1 MADTL
6 TTIDTSALHISSALG
21 VYAKAYSAA
30 STDYSTLLA
39 VPNDEANP
47 AESAHAQLTGLGYAL
62 LGATTVDGSEF
73 KESKTRTKHFVHQQR
88 QPVAVTEDE
97 AQATFTTTLHE
108 FNEDAILN
116 AFGGGTIEVTAEGN
130 LHYLPPENGQLFY
143 VSIVLD
149 SLYNTEITRVLM
161 ERCTTG
167 GETTLPF
174 NPKQLSG
181 LQVTADALSPKN
193 HARAWELIAPG
204 STGGS

>member
-21 VYAKAYSAA
+21 VYAKAFNPSVNNYTA
-30 STDYSTLLA
+30 LKA
-39 VPNDEANP
+39 VPNNVENP
-47 AESAHAQLTGLGYAL
+47 AEAAHAQLTGLGYAL
-62 LGATTVDGSEF
+62 LGATTVNGSEF

-97 AQATFTTTLHE
+97 AEATFTTTLHE
-108 FNEDAILN
+108 FNEEAILN

-181 LQVTADALSPKN
+181 LQMTADALSPKN
-193 HARAWELIAPG
+193 HTRAWELIAPG

>member
-21 VYAKAYSAA
+21 VYAKAFNPSVNNYTA
-30 STDYSTLLA
+30 LKA
-39 VPNDEANP
+39 VPNNVENP
-47 AESAHAQLTGLGYAL
+47 AEAAHAQLTGLGYAL
-62 LGATTVDGSEF
+62 LGATTVNGSEF

-88 QPVAVTEDE
+88 QPIAVTEDE
-97 AQATFTTTLHE
+97 AEATFTTTLHE
-108 FNEDAILN
+108 FNEEAILN

-181 LQVTADALSPKN
+181 LQMTADALSPKN